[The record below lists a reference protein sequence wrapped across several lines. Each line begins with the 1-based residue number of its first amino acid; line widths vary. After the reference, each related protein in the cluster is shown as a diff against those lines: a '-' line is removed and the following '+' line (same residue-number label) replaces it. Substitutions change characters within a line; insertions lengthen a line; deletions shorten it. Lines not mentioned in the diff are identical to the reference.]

1 MRTTVTLDPDVEA
14 LLRKAV
20 RERGQPFKQVLN
32 AAIRDGLA
40 GARRK
45 AATPFKQRTF
55 RMGQPLVDLTKAL
68 SLAAELED
76 AEAIEKTR
84 RRRAAADK

>member
-20 RERGQPFKQVLN
+20 RERGEPFKHVLN
-32 AAIRDGLA
+32 AAIRDGLS
-40 GARRK
+40 GARRRAPK
-45 AATPFKQRTF
+45 PFKQRTF
-55 RMGQPLVDLTKAL
+55 DMGRPLVDLTRAL

-76 AEAIEKTR
+76 ARTLDGM
-84 RRRAAADK
+84 RRRAARSK

>member
-20 RERGQPFKQVLN
+20 RERGEPFKQVLN
-32 AAIRDGLA
+32 AALREGLA
-40 GARRK
+40 GTRRK
-45 AATPFKQRTF
+45 AGKPFKQRTF
-55 RMGQPLVDLTKAL
+55 DMGRPLLDLTKAL

-76 AEAIEKTR
+76 AETMEGMA
-84 RRRAAADK
+84 RRRAARGA

>member
-20 RERGQPFKQVLN
+20 RERGEPFKQVLN

-40 GARRK
+40 GPPRR
-45 AATPFKQRTF
+45 ASEPFKQRTF
-55 RMGQPLVDLTKAL
+55 DMGRPLVDLTKAL
-68 SLAAELED
+68 SLSAELDD
-76 AEAIEKTR
+76 AETIER
-84 RRRAAADK
+84 ADRRRARSG